1 MKKMNFL
8 VALLVVLVCSAF
20 TPGKKKDKDV
30 YMVGVAASFTDSLV
44 YFTDIQLV
52 DSAYLDKNGLLP
64 ERIQYSS
71 QLKQYL
77 ESQGLKKRTC
87 FIYFNT
93 NPKKLEKTI
102 RKMKEEYEEGGRSI
116 LREVDKNFKFK
127 KAIIYQ
133 PTEE

>member
-1 MKKMNFL
+1 MKKMNLL

-52 DSAYLDKNGLLP
+52 DSAYLDKDGLLP
-64 ERIQYSS
+64 ERIQYST

-77 ESQGLKKRTC
+77 EGQGLKRRTC

-93 NPKKLEKTI
+93 DYFE
-102 RKMKEEYEEGGRSI
+102 
-116 LREVDKNFKFK
+116 
-127 KAIIYQ
+127 IIVF
-133 PTEE
+133 